1 MILPNA
7 VPRRIISVAYPTMF
21 ILNIVILNNVGGDL
35 SIIPDKKTFKFRPL
49 SEKGWLK
56 FLLLKLLYDGPK
68 YGYQLS
74 KELVEK
80 EYIKP
85 DDLNINSIYIVL
97 NRIEEH
103 NLATSKNVESEAGRP
118 RRIYTITDKGVQL
131 LKIGLENILDK
142 KKVFNELEKFY
153 EQEFRGNSVL

>member
-1 MILPNA
+1 
-7 VPRRIISVAYPTMF
+7 MF

-35 SIIPDKKTFKFRPL
+35 TNTPDKKTFKFRPL

-68 YGYQLS
+68 HGYQIS

-85 DDLNINSIYIVL
+85 EDLNINSIYIVL

-103 NLATSKNVESEAGRP
+103 NLATSKNIESEAGRP
-118 RRIYTITDKGVQL
+118 RRIYTITDKGIQL

-153 EQEFRGNSVL
+153 EQEFSDNSVL

>member
-1 MILPNA
+1 
-7 VPRRIISVAYPTMF
+7 MF

-68 YGYQLS
+68 YGYLLS

-85 DDLNINSIYIVL
+85 EDLNINSIYIVL

-103 NLATSKNVESEAGRP
+103 NLTTSENIESEAGRP
-118 RRIYTITDKGVQL
+118 RRIYTITDKGIQL

-153 EQEFRGNSVL
+153 EQEFSDNSVL